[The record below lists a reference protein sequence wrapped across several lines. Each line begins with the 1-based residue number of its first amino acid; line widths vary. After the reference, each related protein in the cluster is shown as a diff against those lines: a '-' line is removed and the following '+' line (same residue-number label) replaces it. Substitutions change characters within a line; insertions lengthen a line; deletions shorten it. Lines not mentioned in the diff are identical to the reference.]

1 MSPAD
6 RDGSQADHADQADQ
20 AGGDR
25 DVAELYRRHAPAL
38 HRRCASIVGNQDE
51 ARDLVQ
57 ETFARYLS
65 ARGRWRAGGM
75 PFAVLYRIATNA
87 AIDRVRRRKTASED
101 ELDAEAHV
109 GDPGGAPRRIDSLH
123 DLAFFTRGLSEDEL
137 TVAVLYHLDGYT
149 QDGIAAS
156 LDLSRRTVGKI
167 LVRFEQHVRKRAQRA
182 ELPTPA
188 RSASDG

>member
-1 MSPAD
+1 MS
-6 RDGSQADHADQADQ
+6 RNDG
-20 AGGDR
+20 

-38 HRRCASIVGNQDE
+38 LRRCASIVGNPDE

-57 ETFARYLS
+57 ETFARYVG
-65 ARGRWRAGGM
+65 ARGWRDGGA

-87 AIDRVRRRKTASED
+87 AIDRLRRRKTASED
-101 ELDAEAHV
+101 ALDPDAHV
-109 GDPGGAPRRIDSLH
+109 GPPREEPRRIDSLH
-123 DLAFFTRGLSEDEL
+123 DLAFLTRGLSEDEL

-149 QDGIAAS
+149 QDGIAVS

-167 LVRFEQHVRKRAQRA
+167 LTRFEQHVRKRAKRA
-182 ELPTPA
+182 ELPAAA